1 MPRPVYDIPQMA
13 PDQVDAIQSLMT
25 EVEQP
30 KKRNTLESVFDGAA
44 PVSEDMESKLNALHK
59 RIQES
64 KNRKMAAASGVKV
77 DVENMK
83 AVMPK
88 ITGTL
93 AKDHKIGR
101 NEPCP
106 CGSGKKYKN
115 CCMNSGKYEGVHEI

>member
-1 MPRPVYDIPQMA
+1 MPRNNIPPMTE
-13 PDQVDAIQSLMT
+13 DQIKVAQSL
-25 EVEQP
+25 VQEQP
-30 KKRNTLESVFDGAA
+30 KKRSLESIFDGAA
-44 PVSEDMESKLNALHK
+44 PVSEDMEQKLNALQQ
-59 RIQES
+59 RIQENN
-64 KNRKMAAASGVKV
+64 NRKMAAASGGKV
-77 DVENMK
+77 DIENIK

-88 ITGTL
+88 VTGTL